1 MNTFGKYHRLSRLFS
16 SENKKLLVL
25 AMDHGIPN
33 GDVKGL
39 ENIEGIIEKVHNNI
53 DAVIL
58 NKGMINTISDETLNK
73 VGLIYKLNGITSRA
87 PNPYDLI
94 LFTSVE
100 EALSYDP
107 VAVSYELY
115 IGAEHEQKRLE
126 ELSKIIMD
134 SKKYDMPVISHIYPN
149 AEKKDSEVISH
160 CIRLGWE
167 IGSDVIKTFYFKGM
181 RDQINRTPKPVIIA
195 GGEKMSNQSDVIA
208 YVSSA
213 MQENARG
220 IAIGRNLW
228 GWGEQSSELIK
239 KVSNIVHGRSN
250 NINESTNY
258 EA

>member
-1 MNTFGKYHRLSRLFS
+1 MRNYGKHHRLNRFFG
-16 SENKKLLVL
+16 NADKKILVL

-33 GDVKGL
+33 GDARGL
-39 ENIEGIIEKVHNNI
+39 ENIEGLIEKVYSNV

-58 NKGMINTISDETLNK
+58 NKGMINTIADSTLNK

-87 PNPYDLI
+87 PNPYDLVM
-94 LFTSVE
+94 FTNIE

-115 IGAEHEQKRLE
+115 IGAEQEQRRLE
-126 ELSKIIMD
+126 ELSRIIREAN
-134 SKKYDMPVISHIYPN
+134 KFDMPVISHIYPN
-149 AEKKDSEVISH
+149 AEKKDPEIISH

-181 RDQINRTPKPVIIA
+181 KEQINRTPKPVIIA
-195 GGEKMSNQSDVIA
+195 GGEKMSNQSDVVA

-213 MQENARG
+213 MQEDAKG

-228 GWGEQSSELIK
+228 GWGDQSADLIR
-239 KVSNIVHGRSN
+239 KVSKIVH
-250 NINESTNY
+250 T
-258 EA
+258 